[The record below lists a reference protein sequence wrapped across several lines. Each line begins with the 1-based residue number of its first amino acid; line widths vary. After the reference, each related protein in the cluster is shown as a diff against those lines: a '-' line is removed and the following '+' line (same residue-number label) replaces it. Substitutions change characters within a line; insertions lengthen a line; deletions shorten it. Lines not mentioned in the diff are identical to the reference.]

1 MHVRAWTFEWQYEH
15 LSSIIA
21 FKIHR
26 DCIHREIINIGLN
39 QFFLESAII
48 PVGLKA

>member
-26 DCIHREIINIGLN
+26 DCIHREIINM
-39 QFFLESAII
+39 ESAII
-48 PVGLKA
+48 SVGLKA